1 MSFRGDNNR
10 PLKEWLQIFSQS
22 PQIRS
27 RLYQSRVEKMWK
39 EVMGPVIS
47 SYTHRIKL
55 DGHTLIIYVNS
66 SPLKSEL
73 TMMKETILES
83 VNQRLGEEYVK
94 EVRIL

>member
-1 MSFRGDNNR
+1 MFRGDNNK

-27 RLYQSRVEKMWK
+27 RLYQSRIEKMWK

-55 DGHTLIIYVNS
+55 DGQVLLIFVNS

-73 TMMKETILES
+73 SIMKETILQS
-83 VNQRLGEEYVK
+83 VNQRLGEDYVK
-94 EVRIL
+94 EVRIM